1 MKRLL
6 TYILPLVVLLCACNT
21 DPSDRP
27 NRSDDER
34 ITSIEE
40 QLSAMSTTAS
50 QLESAIVL
58 LQGYSASLTASANEL
73 RRAIDAAN
81 EKIKELEESAD
92 RNNKEIVNLINEL
105 NSLKSTTSE
114 RLSQLYASI
123 ETIEQTINRLDAEL
137 VAINLR
143 IEQGFTDTH
152 DWAKATFATLNQYST
167 LLAEL
172 SLVQTVANSTAQ
184 NFKEFQTSTTEHL
197 ALLDAQVAEFNEALY
212 YAYTMIVRDLTNSY
226 TEAIVTAG
234 QSITKAYT
242 EAIATAVSTSEDGL
256 KAWVGEQFNKYYDIA
271 QTEAKL
277 AVLRTAITDGDTQ
290 LQSEIDALLA
300 SLAKAKEELTAA
312 YERAIAEAIATNN
325 GTIDTRIAEAISA
338 AEAVTD
344 ARIDRVESYLEALA
358 ERIEALESAL
368 AKLLARVQSLTYIP
382 IYSDGRATVDSS
394 TKLLTLD
401 FHVSPASCVAT
412 LAQMWDSAVSVKAV
426 RTLSRAV
433 TLTPLT
439 VTAFEADAQQG
450 IISLTVACDALGE
463 QFFEQGEPASAALF
477 ISDGNN
483 SIISDYIE
491 LVVQ

>member
-58 LQGYSASLTASANEL
+58 LQSYSASLTASANEL

-105 NSLKSTTSE
+105 NSLKNTTSE

-152 DWAKATFATLNQYST
+152 DWAEATFATLNQYST

-234 QSITKAYT
+234 QSITAAYT

-290 LQSEIDALLA
+290 LQSEIDALSA

-463 QFFEQGEPASAALF
+463 RFFEQGEPASAALF